1 MRAVSTG
8 RLSPTSYVVLGMI
21 GLRGPSTPYD
31 LKRGIGRSVGY
42 FWPFP
47 HAQLYAE
54 PERLERMGLL
64 AVQPEDSGRRRK
76 TYSLT
81 ESGRNEL
88 REWLA
93 APTNEHFQMRD
104 IAELKLFFNE
114 LGDPGNVARL
124 AREQVSQH
132 QQRIAVYEEMQ
143 ARAGERPAV
152 ARRMATARLGLEME
166 HAALRFWRSLAD
178 STDGSD
184 RAGAAESCS
193 DGAGA
198 AEEGGS
204 DGAGAAEEGDSDRA
218 GAAVLGQTGR
228 TWRGPGREGR
238 SVLRGHAA
246 GEAVIGHILRDL
258 TGFIGAPGWQ
268 RNQARGEH
276 VPVTEPAADGLLRP
290 PAP

>member
-1 MRAVSTG
+1 MCSVSTG
-8 RLSPTSYVVLGMI
+8 RLSTTSYVALGMI

-31 LKRGIGRSVGY
+31 LKREIGRSVGY

-81 ESGRNEL
+81 ESGRNAL

-132 QQRIAVYEEMQ
+132 QQRIAVYKEMQ
-143 ARAGERPAV
+143 ARFGELPAV
-152 ARRMATARLGLEME
+152 ARRMVTLRLGLEME

-178 STDGSD
+178 RTD
-184 RAGAAESCS
+184 
-193 DGAGA
+193 
-198 AEEGGS
+198 GS
-204 DGAGAAEEGDSDRA
+204 DGAGSTDGAGADGAGTDGAGADGAGADGAGSDRA
-218 GAAVLGQTGR
+218 DADGRGRGAGAAGRDGQFFLAT
-228 TWRGPGREGR
+228 
-238 SVLRGHAA
+238 
-246 GEAVIGHILRDL
+246 
-258 TGFIGAPGWQ
+258 
-268 RNQARGEH
+268 
-276 VPVTEPAADGLLRP
+276 P
-290 PAP
+290 PTKL

>member
-1 MRAVSTG
+1 MCSVSTG
-8 RLSPTSYVVLGMI
+8 RLSTTSYVALGMI

-31 LKRGIGRSVGY
+31 LKREIGRSVGY

-81 ESGRNEL
+81 ESGRNAL

-132 QQRIAVYEEMQ
+132 QQRIAVYKEMQ
-143 ARAGERPAV
+143 ARFGELPAV
-152 ARRMATARLGLEME
+152 ARRMVRLRLGLEME

-184 RAGAAESCS
+184 GAGSPEGAGA

-198 AEEGGS
+198 DRAGADRADADGRGR
-204 DGAGAAEEGDSDRA
+204 GAGAAGRD
-218 GAAVLGQTGR
+218 GQFFLAT
-228 TWRGPGREGR
+228 
-238 SVLRGHAA
+238 
-246 GEAVIGHILRDL
+246 
-258 TGFIGAPGWQ
+258 
-268 RNQARGEH
+268 
-276 VPVTEPAADGLLRP
+276 P
-290 PAP
+290 PTKL